1 MGTRGAR
8 GCVTRRMA
16 SSQGAAVVEF
26 ALLMPLF
33 LMIVFGA
40 IDFGVAINR
49 HTVMNNSAR
58 EGAREGV
65 FNPDADQVSAVVRNT
80 LTGIRPEEVDVVVS
94 CLDGEGTETGCG
106 ENAESGGTVVVS
118 LTYTNEFITPAP
130 VFVGIGQ
137 TMDLTAEVR
146 MRIE

>member
-58 EGAREGV
+58 EGALSLIHISE
-65 FNPDADQVSAVVRNT
+65 PT
-80 LTGIRPEEVDVVVS
+80 RP
-94 CLDGEGTETGCG
+94 
-106 ENAESGGTVVVS
+106 
-118 LTYTNEFITPAP
+118 Y
-130 VFVGIGQ
+130 
-137 TMDLTAEVR
+137 
-146 MRIE
+146 